1 MFTAVKAK
9 NRKPS
14 TGFLLFLRPFLPEGA
29 AHSIDIKIIRTVRRF
44 ENILVLPH
52 EKGGAALAK
61 YFSFSLREARKR

>member
-52 EKGGAALAK
+52 EKGELHWQNI
-61 YFSFSLREARKR
+61 FLFR